1 MCNRETLP
9 ATRAMCGCHTRRGV
23 AAVITAVAV
32 VAGAWLLPS
41 FELFAFVAA
50 FLAAVAIVGLAAARA
65 AGFGGLVH
73 RYTPAERRQAELE
86 DVVAARLEWW
96 ERPRGGEV
104 AK

>member
-50 FLAAVAIVGLAAARA
+50 FLAAVAIVGLPA
-65 AGFGGLVH
+65 FGGRV
-73 RYTPAERRQAELE
+73 TVDEPTETRRA
-86 DVVAARLEWW
+86 
-96 ERPRGGEV
+96 PRGGEV

>member
-1 MCNRETLP
+1 MCDRETLP
-9 ATRAMCGCHTRRGV
+9 AERAMCGCYTRRSV
-23 AAVITAVAV
+23 AAVLTVAAV
-32 VAGAWLLPS
+32 VAGAWLVPS